1 MKKYLITLDDKKLI
15 ERALNVLK
23 NSFDDGIYNHTV
35 GCSILCKSGKI
46 YSGVNCD
53 GVHGACAEYIA
64 IGMAISAGEKE
75 FDTIVAVHD
84 YAINKVVSPCGNC
97 RQMLIEYAPN
107 IMVILNDDEN
117 NLIKVAIEDLLP
129 YAWKSV
135 VVK

>member
-1 MKKYLITLDDKKLI
+1 MKKYPITLDDKKLI

-129 YAWKSV
+129 YAWKSI